1 MPGKTNLFFLDA
13 CRSSPFKTATT
24 RGASDGLAPVNAP
37 RGTLISFA
45 TKDGSV
51 AFDSVGGNNS
61 PYSISLAKNLDAN
74 EDISIVLRQVRDE
87 VMLLTKNK
95 QEPWEY
101 GALSGGKI
109 IISKLKN

>member
-1 MPGKTNLFFLDA
+1 M
-13 CRSSPFKTATT
+13 
-24 RGASDGLAPVNAP
+24 
-37 RGTLISFA
+37 
-45 TKDGSV
+45 
-51 AFDSVGGNNS
+51 AFDGVGGKNS
-61 PYSISLAKNLDAN
+61 PYSIALAKNLDAN

-109 IISKLKN
+109 IISKLNN